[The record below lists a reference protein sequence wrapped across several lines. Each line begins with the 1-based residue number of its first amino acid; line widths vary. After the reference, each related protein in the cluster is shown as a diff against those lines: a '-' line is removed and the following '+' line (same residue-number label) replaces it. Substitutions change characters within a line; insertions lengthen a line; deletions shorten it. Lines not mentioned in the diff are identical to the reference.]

1 MGNIQPIFFGPRCSG
16 VFVWVKKL
24 CCDGF
29 SRIIHRHFVDFFQKV
44 SQLHVYHWCNIYI
57 LFGVLEKSDQLGDF
71 TVNTSDYIDWLGEK
85 QWPKNTLMYLG
96 LSIDPWVVWCFSKW
110 SRNVYCIRIKSFT
123 SRPWMRWWVINQ
135 PIFWYSLMAIWTKLL
150 GMTTLDGR
158 NSSRY
163 GKKKP
168 LFTTGETY
176 MSGGVL
182 FSPDFWLPSTVV
194 TFIGKNFGTWN
205 PQSPPKLKVDGN
217 GEINNHFPCKSSSNW
232 SFANWNWF
240 FFWYQEAARDRW
252 QLKYVVLFL
261 KCSFFGVSWSN
272 LTSICF
278 RWVGEKPPIRKIKF
292 QFLSHGPLA

>member
-135 PIFWYSLMAIWTKLL
+135 PIFWYSLMASWTKLL

-158 NSSRY
+158 NSCSRY
-163 GKKKP
+163 GKKNP
-168 LFTTGETY
+168 IIYDG
-176 MSGGVL
+176 
-182 FSPDFWLPSTVV
+182 
-194 TFIGKNFGTWN
+194 WN
-205 PQSPPKLKVDGN
+205 IHVRWCSFLAGFLVAINSSNIYWQKYWNLKPPKPTKVESGWKWWDKQP
-217 GEINNHFPCKSSSNW
+217 FPM
-232 SFANWNWF
+232 
-240 FFWYQEAARDRW
+240 
-252 QLKYVVLFL
+252 
-261 KCSFFGVSWSN
+261 
-272 LTSICF
+272 
-278 RWVGEKPPIRKIKF
+278 
-292 QFLSHGPLA
+292 